1 MKKEIFEELSKRAS
15 ELYSLSEKESSD
27 FYNKNILGSKDE
39 LSIVLKTH
47 LYLEFNIDKIL
58 SLALPTPKE
67 ILKIKFSD
75 KVKIL
80 GSLNFLPINKVI
92 IEKIKVVNTIRN
104 KFSHK
109 LDYKL
114 TNEDI
119 LEISK
124 KPNDTGQSPTQW
136 FLKEA
141 SHLRGFID
149 AAIHITTLFP
159 FLMNSLR
166 NKEKFKDDKKFS
178 YKTIFESYKDDG
190 VVEILNKMKK

>member
-1 MKKEIFEELSKRAS
+1 MKKRTIEELSKRAD
-15 ELYSLSEKESSD
+15 ELYFQSEKESRD

-39 LSIVLKTH
+39 LSIVLKIH
-47 LYLEFNIDKIL
+47 LYLEFNMDKLL
-58 SLALPTPKE
+58 SLAIPAPKE
-67 ILKIKFSD
+67 ILKMKFSD
-75 KVKIL
+75 KLKIL
-80 GSLNFLPINKVI
+80 ESINFHPIDENI
-92 IEKIKVVNTIRN
+92 IKKIKVVNTIRN

-141 SHLRGFID
+141 AHLRGFMD
-149 AAIHITTLFP
+149 AAVHITTLFP

-166 NKEKFKDDKKFS
+166 NKELFKDDKKFN
-178 YKTIFESYKDDG
+178 YKAIFETYKNDG
-190 VVEILNKMKK
+190 VIEILEKMKR